1 MTQVTPA
8 GLAPN
13 HDLSERE
20 IAMSRLSRSAGLVLA
35 CLLLPAAALADD
47 RPKIGQV
54 DRLEPA
60 AGAYYQGQDRL
71 LDPASPVFLD
81 DTLWTG
87 PQSRLQVKLDDGTEL
102 TLGPAARLVVD
113 RFAYGGADGD
123 AALALRRLQG
133 AFQFVGGGVE
143 QAPNHSVTIETGV
156 ATLGVRGTR
165 FFAGPIDGAFGVL
178 VLDGAVEVS
187 TDAGSVTLGPGE
199 GTAVTSRK
207 EPPGAVKRWPAEKVQ
222 RAMAMVGFR

>member
-1 MTQVTPA
+1 
-8 GLAPN
+8 
-13 HDLSERE
+13 
-20 IAMSRLSRSAGLVLA
+20 MSRFLRPVGFVLA
-35 CLLLPAAALADD
+35 CLLLPAAALAQD

-60 AGAYYQGQDRL
+60 AGAYYQGEDRL

-87 PQSRLQVKLDDGTEL
+87 PQSRLQVSLDDGTEL
-102 TLGPAARLVVD
+102 TLGPAARLLVD
-113 RFAYGGADGD
+113 RFAYAGADGG

-133 AFQFVGGGVE
+133 AFLFVGGGVE
-143 QAPNHSVTIETGV
+143 QAPDHNVTIETGV

-178 VLDGAVEVS
+178 VLDGSVQVA

-199 GTAVTSRK
+199 GTSVTSRR
-207 EPPGAVKRWPAEKVQ
+207 EPPGEVRRWPAEKVQ
-222 RAMAMVGFR
+222 RALDMVGFR